1 MTEAETLRS
10 RLSRKPIVVAPG
22 VYDPFT
28 ALIASRAGFTSL
40 YVSGAAIAYTKLG
53 RPDIGLV
60 TMTEVTDT
68 LALIR
73 DRVDSH
79 LIVDA
84 DTGYGNALNVVRTV
98 REFERAGATAIQ
110 LEDQDF
116 PKRCGHL
123 DGKALIPAQEMCGK
137 IRAAV
142 DTRRS
147 RETLIVARTDA
158 VAVEGFERAI
168 ERAAMYREAGADML
182 FVEAPRS
189 SGDLARIDLGA
200 RPERAADG
208 EHGRRR
214 QDADASGGRTGN
226 DRLFAGDLPR
236 RHRARVRLHGE
247 RVLQFACDPRLQRA
261 VPQPHARLHRHQRA
275 DRHARDDGA
284 RSAVRNAGATGRQED
299 ERSPVTTLDPVTL
312 AVLNGRLVQIADE
325 MDATLYRSAFN
336 PIIAEAHDACH
347 GLYHAET
354 GATLVQG
361 TSGLPIFVGAMAFA
375 VKAVIDKVGR
385 DGGLDPGDTYLFNDP
400 YDGGTHLNDFRLVR
414 PLMRGGR
421 VFAWIA
427 SVGHWLDI
435 GGNVPGNYNPKATE
449 SFQEGVRIPPV
460 KLIRAGVVQQDI
472 IDILAANSRVP
483 QSNWGDLNGQINAL
497 DLGERRLHALL
508 DEYGDETITAAL
520 AVLSSRAE
528 ALMRA
533 NIAAL
538 PDGTY
543 SYDDFLDNDG
553 VIDTPLRIAL
563 DLTIAGDRMTLDFSR
578 SAPPC
583 DGPLNI
589 ARSTAIA
596 CCYVA
601 LKHIFIDVPANAGCL
616 VPIEFNIPDTTLL
629 AVSAPRPVAGYTETI
644 LRVIDVIFGA
654 FAKAAPERAQG
665 SPFATINALSLAGWR
680 EQRRRWIMFCFFG
693 GGLGGNPESD
703 GLNHSNNPIST
714 ATIPPVEILESLYP
728 VMFTQWAL
736 RPDSGGPGRNRGGL
750 GAIYEV
756 EALAEAGA
764 DVFLIGE
771 RGKYPPFGVNG
782 GGPAALNRFIYETDQ
797 GEMTPPMV
805 SKVTDIRIRRG
816 QKVRLE
822 TPGGGGFG
830 DPATRE
836 PARVVRDVELGYISR
851 ESARRDYE
859 VVLRDDGTLDAE
871 ATAKARAGTPA

>member
-1 MTEAETLRS
+1 MTA
-10 RLSRKPIVVAPG
+10 
-22 VYDPFT
+22 
-28 ALIASRAGFTSL
+28 
-40 YVSGAAIAYTKLG
+40 
-53 RPDIGLV
+53 
-60 TMTEVTDT
+60 
-68 LALIR
+68 
-73 DRVDSH
+73 
-79 LIVDA
+79 
-84 DTGYGNALNVVRTV
+84 
-98 REFERAGATAIQ
+98 
-110 LEDQDF
+110 
-116 PKRCGHL
+116 
-123 DGKALIPAQEMCGK
+123 
-137 IRAAV
+137 
-142 DTRRS
+142 
-147 RETLIVARTDA
+147 
-158 VAVEGFERAI
+158 
-168 ERAAMYREAGADML
+168 
-182 FVEAPRS
+182 
-189 SGDLARIDLGA
+189 
-200 RPERAADG
+200 
-208 EHGRRR
+208 
-214 QDADASGGRTGN
+214 
-226 DRLFAGDLPR
+226 
-236 RHRARVRLHGE
+236 
-247 RVLQFACDPRLQRA
+247 
-261 VPQPHARLHRHQRA
+261 
-275 DRHARDDGA
+275 
-284 RSAVRNAGATGRQED
+284 
-299 ERSPVTTLDPVTL
+299 LDPVTL

-472 IDILAANSRVP
+472 IDILDANSRVP

-497 DLGERRLHALL
+497 DLGERRLQVLL
-508 DEYGDETITAAL
+508 DEYGDETVTAAL
-520 AVLSSRAE
+520 AVLSARAE

-553 VIDTPLRIAL
+553 VTDTPLRIAL

-797 GEMTPPMV
+797 GETTPPMV
-805 SKVTDIRIRRG
+805 SKVTDIRIRQG

-836 PARVVRDVELGYISR
+836 PARVARDVEFGYISR
-851 ESARRDYE
+851 ESARRDYR
-859 VVLRDDGTLDAE
+859 VVLRDDSSLDIE